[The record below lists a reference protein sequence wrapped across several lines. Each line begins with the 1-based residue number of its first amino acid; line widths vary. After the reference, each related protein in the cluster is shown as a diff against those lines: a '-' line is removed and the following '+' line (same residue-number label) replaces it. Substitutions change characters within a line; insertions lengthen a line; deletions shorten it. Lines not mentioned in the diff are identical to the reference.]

1 MLLAEQQLLTAE
13 RMKQTALLL
22 YADLDGLKRI
32 NDSLGHPE
40 GDRALIDTAG
50 LLKRTFRTSDI
61 IARLGGDEFVVLAI
75 DTSDHAEETIL
86 QRLQDYLVNHNLQEN
101 RAYQLSVSAGITR
114 FDPDQPCTLD
124 ELLERGDKAMYEQK
138 QAKKRVFTNHMD

>member
-1 MLLAEQQLLTAE
+1 M
-13 RMKQTALLL
+13 
-22 YADLDGLKRI
+22 
-32 NDSLGHPE
+32 
-40 GDRALIDTAG
+40 
-50 LLKRTFRTSDI
+50 KRTFRTSDI